1 MDVKDVVEWCT
12 VGELEKR
19 IELPHGTIRD
29 TAGRVLRRN
38 KKIGILPTEG
48 EEIVSFVVYTS
59 GRKK

>member
-12 VGELEKR
+12 VGEFEKR
-19 IELPHGTIRD
+19 FDLPHGSVRD

-38 KKIGILPTEG
+38 KKIGILPKEG